1 MAAPLAAH
9 TAASAAASA
18 HASASGRGVSGGG
31 GHRERRVGRQALDQA
46 QLLERGK
53 QLQDDGPEGAQP
65 VGWGGGRGG
74 KCHRRHGCTL
84 AGKGGEGE
92 QGGQGESVA
101 GAGALYRESGRQ
113 GEKKRTRK
121 TPADEPRGWPGEA
134 SGRRGGSKGGG
145 ATSVDWGATRSD
157 ELRCRP
163 YFTAPCPPPHPLR
176 RPALRNARRTQRGPY
191 PRQAG
196 AEGGAAGSPC
206 CKREV
211 TPLPQRRRRAGAKGH
226 RGRRACR
233 PERPLHAARWGPDP
247 TRRVTPQCSLLQGL
261 RGRDVLPLADVHPP
275 QTAPAG
281 TCRSIVP
288 NQPAKV
294 RQPIPNQPAKGM
306 LHQTEG
312 GGESAAVCSH
322 SPPSPGLPGHPTR
335 LIRDTWSDVT
345 DHHHRSRTFP
355 IEKTTMRDGKISNVF
370 DVDGTE
376 TSRVCFSFIHAT
388 HPA

>member
-1 MAAPLAAH
+1 M
-9 TAASAAASA
+9 
-18 HASASGRGVSGGG
+18 
-31 GHRERRVGRQALDQA
+31 
-46 QLLERGK
+46 
-53 QLQDDGPEGAQP
+53 
-65 VGWGGGRGG
+65 
-74 KCHRRHGCTL
+74 
-84 AGKGGEGE
+84 
-92 QGGQGESVA
+92 A

-306 LHQTEG
+306 LRQTEG

-345 DHHHRSRTFP
+345 DHHHLSRTFP

-376 TSRVCFSFIHAT
+376 TSRVCFSFTCDASRVRPNVPLESDYLSFTPPAVAAT
-388 HPA
+388 PRAPPAPSAPPPPAPPEAAAAPPPPGSPQTQTPQPPPPARPRGR